1 MFNKNYTWVI
11 AGLIFALF
19 WGSASTAT
27 KIGLNVAQ
35 PLVIAVVR
43 FALAA
48 VIMLFVSHFIQK
60 NRLPRGKEW
69 LQISI
74 YGVLNISIYLGLYV
88 VAMQE
93 VTAGIGAL
101 AVAINPVLISFFSVV
116 FLNKKLTSSLIFGL
130 LIGVLGLVCAAWP
143 LFNSTTVTI
152 SGIVIL
158 FVSMLSYAL
167 AAVYFSAK
175 KWKGLNLLTINGWQ
189 TCIGGLLL
197 LPFLV
202 FFYNEKLNHFDLTF
216 WSSVLWLA
224 IPVSIGAVQLWL
236 WLLKTDAIKAG
247 MWLFLCP
254 LFGFIIASFL
264 THEPISLYTFIGIA
278 FVLLGLF
285 IAKRSH

>member
-1 MFNKNYTWVI
+1 MFNKNYVWI
-11 AGLIFALF
+11 SAGLVFAIF

-35 PLVIAVVR
+35 PLVIAVMR
-43 FALAA
+43 FAMAA
-48 VIMLFVSHFIQK
+48 VLMLFIAHFIQK
-60 NRLPRGKEW
+60 NRLPKGKEW
-69 LQISI
+69 VQIGI

-116 FLNKKLTSSLIFGL
+116 FLKKKLTSALLFGL
-130 LIGVLGLVCAAWP
+130 IIGVLGLVCAAWP
-143 LFNSTTVTI
+143 LFGSTIVTLK
-152 SGIVIL
+152 GIIIL

-167 AAVYFSAK
+167 AAIYFSAK
-175 KWKGLNLLTINGWQ
+175 KWGDLNLLTINGWQ
-189 TCIGGLLL
+189 TCIGGLML
-197 LPFLV
+197 LPIAL
-202 FFYNEKLNHFDLTF
+202 FFYDETLNSYAITF
-216 WSSVLWLA
+216 WGSVMWLA

-236 WLLKTDAIKAG
+236 WLLKTDAVGAG

-264 THEPISLYTFIGIA
+264 TQEPISLYTFIGIA

-285 IAKRSH
+285 IAKKSY